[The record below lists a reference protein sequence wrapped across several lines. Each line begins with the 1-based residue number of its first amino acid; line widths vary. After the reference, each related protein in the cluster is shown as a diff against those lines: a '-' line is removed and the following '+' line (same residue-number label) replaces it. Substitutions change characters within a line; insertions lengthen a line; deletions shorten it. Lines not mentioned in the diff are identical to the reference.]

1 MYIDVK
7 IYEKRKEKKNLF
19 ASARG
24 PRQDNDPGDHVAAL
38 RYYYTYIVYSIRM

>member
-7 IYEKRKEKKNLF
+7 IYEKRRKEKKNLF

-24 PRQDNDPGDHVAAL
+24 PRQDNDPGDHVAL
-38 RYYYTYIVYSIRM
+38 RYYYTSI